1 MGTKLRYDRRSC
13 KTLLILM
20 VIAAAFFAFGL
31 ICVLLF
37 DDYRAPFWLIITAT
51 MGLMTG
57 GPLTLLFAYLFADAK
72 IYLNRLSRNR
82 FIVPNTKAEC
92 SGMLEKLS
100 RTGELV
106 TNNYS
111 KDSARS
117 LVLCIIFFFADISG
131 DIWYLHK
138 WSRYQLEGSSVLFV
152 MLLIFHAV
160 IFLIPALVFLTQRN
174 TKKYIDNV
182 DIIDGR
188 KVRMSI
194 MASIL
199 LLTILSGIG
208 AFGVVQAN
216 SMTSYI
222 YKSKYGRYEKTHEDF
237 LSGASM
243 EVTSDSLTDGV
254 WNSEISDMSPE
265 LTFEPVDGA
274 EFYVIYMVDESSNNR
289 LLWYAS
295 HVGDTSVPEGSGTG
309 EYTGPDLPS
318 CEGGHNLT
326 VYVYAL
332 QGEPGRTIDLTP
344 GDSSLSGDLYYY
356 DILNVIDGSSCP
368 ELYGNV
374 LAYGYITHRFSP
386 LLPDE

>member
-13 KTLLILM
+13 KTLLCLM
-20 VIAAAFFAFGL
+20 IIAAAFFAFGL
-31 ICVLLF
+31 VCFLLF
-37 DDYRAPFWLIITAT
+37 DDTRAPFWLIITAT
-51 MGLMTG
+51 MGLMIG
-57 GPLTLLFAYLFADAK
+57 GPLTLLFAYLFTDAK
-72 IYLNRLSRNR
+72 IYLGRLSRNG
-82 FIVPNTKAEC
+82 FVVPDTKAEC
-92 SGMLEKLS
+92 SGILERLS
-100 RTGELV
+100 RTGDPI

-111 KDSARS
+111 EDSKRA
-117 LVLCIIFFFADISG
+117 LVLCIIFFIADISG

-160 IFLIPALVFLTQRN
+160 IFAIPALIFLTQRN

-182 DIIDGR
+182 DLNDGR

-194 MASIL
+194 MSSIL

-208 AFGVVQAN
+208 AFSVIQAN
-216 SMTSYI
+216 TMTSYI
-222 YKSKYGRYEKTHEDF
+222 YKSKYGRYEKTYEDF

-254 WNSEISDMSPE
+254 WNSEIGNASPE

-274 EFYVIYMVDESSNNR
+274 EFYVIYMVDESSDNR

-309 EYTGPDLPS
+309 EYSGPDLQPG
-318 CEGGHNLT
+318 EGRHNLT
-326 VYVYAL
+326 LYVYAL

-356 DILNVIDGSSCP
+356 DILNVIDGSSSP

-374 LAYGYITHRFSP
+374 LAYGYITGTYRK
-386 LLPDE
+386 